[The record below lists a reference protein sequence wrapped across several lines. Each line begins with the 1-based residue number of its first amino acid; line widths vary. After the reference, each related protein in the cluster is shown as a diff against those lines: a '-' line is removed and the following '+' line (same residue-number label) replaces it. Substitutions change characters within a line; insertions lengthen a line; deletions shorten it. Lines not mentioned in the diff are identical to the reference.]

1 MAKMKTVLGFFV
13 VLLLAGNAFSQLR
26 PGLRRGLPRP
36 LEASGTAAQ
45 EDVQSGIPGVTA
57 PFIPFD
63 EKDKIKYEDAVERAK
78 KNDAEAYYWLA
89 YYFAKGDGVEKN
101 LKSAWRFLAKATE
114 LTNSKACYLT
124 GLCHEMYNLCDE
136 KMTETIFI
144 DEFRN
149 TKNGNEL
156 YRMIQKAGFDFD
168 GAVRTGAILYGIH
181 LQLPNEIIPDIH
193 IRSPNKKYCY
203 TNDFATGYV
212 IDLYSKAIKGGLTYA
227 TNDIARL
234 KHNIAKCRERII
246 IETEAREKAQTKGA
260 AALGLLTSGE
270 GIPGVTIPFI
280 PFNEKDKIKYEETIE
295 RAERNDSKAFYWLA
309 YYFAKGESVDRD
321 GDSALKFLKKAV
333 DANDPVACYTFGLLL
348 ENDALQNEDGRSV
361 GDRETER
368 GFGNLHFNLRPFGA
382 AAWYTPV
389 SRNGNKCLTNKV
401 AVAHVESL
409 YQKAVDG
416 GLSYATNDIARLHR
430 KVAECERRITQKKIE
445 QETRIANAEKAKAL
459 IRDTKEE
466 DEKRH
471 EEETGKQD
479 DNRKRWEGFRQE
491 REYWRSWPIGID
503 SDTLNHLIADV
514 EKKFNCIFIPD
525 ISSTT
530 NTNTWFCASGKP
542 LIFSIDSDRVS
553 GDVIC
558 TFQKINSDGRIVAWG
573 FSENRT
579 DLEEFRYFE
588 SEREKRL
595 NSLRSEWA
603 KERGMSLE
611 EAMQKYKVWQE
622 QSKMSLPPQ
631 PGRSLNLNNRPGL
644 NAPSPDSRRL
654 SGLEI
659 ARARREARLAKER
672 REAEEKPQREK
683 RERERAAKERK
694 AQLEQLMQ
702 IQEELRRQREERER
716 QEHENGRP

>member
-1 MAKMKTVLGFFV
+1 MKTVLGFFV

-26 PGLRRGLPRP
+26 PGLRRPNGLARP
-36 LEASGTAAQ
+36 LGAASAAQ
-45 EDVQSGIPGVTA
+45 EEVQSGTPGVTA
-57 PFIPFD
+57 PFVPFD
-63 EKDKIKYEDAVERAK
+63 EKYKIKYEDAVERAK
-78 KNDAEAYYWLA
+78 KNDSEAFYWLA
-89 YYFAKGDGVEKN
+89 YYFINGDGVEKN
-101 LKSAWRFLAKATE
+101 KVAAGNFLQKAVTLK
-114 LTNSKACYLT
+114 NVKACYLA
-124 GLCHEMYNLCDE
+124 GLYHELFTICDE
-136 KMTETIFI
+136 KGNHDFSRDINVVRNLGET
-144 DEFRN
+144 
-149 TKNGNEL
+149 G
-156 YRMIQKAGFDFD
+156 
-168 GAVRTGAILYGIH
+168 
-181 LQLPNEIIPDIH
+181 
-193 IRSPNKKYCY
+193 IRSDALTLRMPSEINPDLKIDHFFGNGRYYSC
-203 TNDFATGYV
+203 TNDAATGYV
-212 IDLYSKAIKGGLTYA
+212 IGLYSTAVNGGLTYA

-234 KHNIAKCRERII
+234 KHNIAKCRERIT

-260 AALGLLTSGE
+260 AALDLLIDGE
-270 GIPGVTIPFI
+270 GIPGVTIPFV
-280 PFNEKDKIKYEETIE
+280 PFNAKDKIKYEETIE

-479 DNRKRWEGFRQE
+479 DNRKRWERFRRE

-530 NTNTWFCASGKP
+530 NTNTWFCARGKN
-542 LIFSIDSDRVS
+542 LVFSIDSDRVS

-558 TFQKINSDGRIVAWG
+558 TFQKINSEGHIVAWG
-573 FSENRT
+573 FHENRT
-579 DLEEFRYFE
+579 DLEEFRHFE
-588 SEREKRL
+588 AEKEKRL

-603 KERGMSLE
+603 KERGMTLD
-611 EAMQKYKVWQE
+611 EAIRKHNDRIDFRPMRPV
-622 QSKMSLPPQ
+622 LPS
-631 PGRSLNLNNRPGL
+631 PGSRRPGGLFCPGLSRPGL
-644 NAPSPDSRRL
+644 NQEPT
-654 SGLEI
+654 GLEI
-659 ARARREARLAKER
+659 ARARREERLKAEAERQRQEAEQAKKER
-672 REAEEKPQREK
+672 ELAAEER
-683 RERERAAKERK
+683 KE
-694 AQLEQLMQ
+694 QLAQLMQ
-702 IQEELRRQREERER
+702 IQEELRRQRQREEKLREQKQR
-716 QEHENGRP
+716 EQNNNK